1 MNKAFVATLLS
12 VFVVGCSK
20 PYLEEPPWPAA
31 TPIARPPERARS
43 ANQSTSLWAD
53 DAPLTGGY
61 DDRRARHV
69 GDLVTVIV
77 IESSQASREATTDV
91 SRDSS
96 VGAGVTALLGAPLD
110 LGLDNLYG
118 KTGFDPKLGATTAN
132 AYKGAGTTTRKDVL
146 SARVA
151 ARVVNIL
158 EDGNLVI
165 EGRRQVKVNEETQ
178 YLFVRG
184 IARATD
190 ITPDN
195 TVSSVALADAQILY
209 GGNGLVASQQKPG
222 WLYRIVDAVWPF

>member
-1 MNKAFVATLLS
+1 MKRVFAAAALS
-12 VFVVGCSK
+12 ILALGCSK
-20 PYLEEPPWPAA
+20 PYLEEPPWPAP
-31 TPIARPPERARS
+31 TPIARAPERPKTL
-43 ANQSTSLWAD
+43 QSTSLWSE

-61 DDRRARHV
+61 DDHRARRV

-91 SRDSS
+91 SKDSA
-96 VGAGVTALLGAPLD
+96 VNAGVSSFLGMPTD
-110 LGLDNLYG
+110 LGQSHLYG
-118 KTGFDPKLGATTAN
+118 KTGFQPSVGATTAN
-132 AYKGAGTTTRKDVL
+132 SFKGAGTTTRKDVL
-146 SARVA
+146 NARVA